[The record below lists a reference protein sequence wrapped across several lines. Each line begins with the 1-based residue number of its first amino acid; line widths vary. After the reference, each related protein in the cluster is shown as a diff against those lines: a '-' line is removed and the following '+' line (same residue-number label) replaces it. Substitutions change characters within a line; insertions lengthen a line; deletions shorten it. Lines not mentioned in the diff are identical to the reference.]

1 MPWFGGDAI
10 YGALTALNNTEQKSV
25 CTQPT
30 AQPPAAALPSSGF
43 GPLPP
48 WVGQQ
53 CPQPLAPIISTVI
66 QRPLAVGVALAVV
79 GLLVWGGL
87 VTLIEKLREGGRHGL
102 RWPPFYQNKQ
112 QSNGGRLRR

>member
-10 YGALTALNNTEQKSV
+10 IYGALTALTTQNKKVV

-30 AQPPAAALPSSGF
+30 AQPPAAAQPPSGF

-53 CPQPLAPIISTVI
+53 RPQLLAPILSTVI
-66 QRPLAVGVALAVV
+66 QRPRAVGVALAVI

-87 VTLIEKLREGGRHGL
+87 VTLIEKQRGGRGLGL
-102 RWPPFYQNKQ
+102 RWPPFCQ
-112 QSNGGRLRR
+112 

>member
-53 CPQPLAPIISTVI
+53 RPQLLAPMLPTVVR
-66 QRPLAVGVALAVV
+66 RPRAVGVALAIV
-79 GLLVWGGL
+79 GSLVWGGL
-87 VTLIEKLREGGRHGL
+87 VTLIEI
-102 RWPPFYQNKQ
+102 
-112 QSNGGRLRR
+112 

>member
-10 YGALTALNNTEQKSV
+10 YGALTALTTQNKKVV

-30 AQPPAAALPSSGF
+30 AQPPAAAQPSSGF

-53 CPQPLAPIISTVI
+53 RPQLLAPVLSTVI
-66 QRPLAVGVALAVV
+66 QRPRAVGVALAVV

-87 VTLIEKLREGGRHGL
+87 VTLIEK
-102 RWPPFYQNKQ
+102 
-112 QSNGGRLRR
+112 